1 MTFAALQTIHSIL
14 ENEKYKAEKV
24 LEVARYNYNEEFDQK
39 AEELG
44 SNAKAARA
52 MSGRAVTS
60 NYENA
65 KHDLYKIENALE
77 EFNSHDWR

>member
-1 MTFAALQTIHSIL
+1 MTFAALQTIHSLL
-14 ENEKYKAEKV
+14 EQEKYKAEKV
-24 LEVARYNYNEEFDQK
+24 LEIARYEYNEEFDQK

-44 SNAKAARA
+44 SNAKAVRA

-65 KHDLYKIENALE
+65 KHDLYEIENALE